1 MQIPD
6 FTKKYFTAF
15 DEAIKAITVTDG
27 ANNKIEFSHAMD
39 TIVSQLKKMQS
50 QNKKLMMVGN
60 GGSASIC
67 SHMSVDY
74 WKNGNIKSTAFNDS
88 SLLTTVSNDYSY
100 AEVFSKTI
108 EMFGEE
114 GDMLYCISSSG
125 KSANVL
131 NAADA
136 AHSKKCNVITFSG
149 FSEDNPLR
157 KKGMINFHV
166 PAMSY
171 GYCEILHLFIIH
183 AILDA
188 KMFCDDDIDI
198 FNANKKNTTANMKG
212 I

>member
-1 MQIPD
+1 MALSISD
-6 FTKKYFTAF
+6 FTKKYFASF
-15 DEAIKAITVTDG
+15 DDAVKQITVTDN
-27 ANNKIEFSHAMD
+27 AQNKIEFATAVDS
-39 TIVSQLKKMQS
+39 IVSMLKKVQS

-67 SHMSVDY
+67 SHMTVDY
-74 WKNGNIKSTAFNDS
+74 WKNGNIRSTAFNDS

-108 EMFGEE
+108 EMFADE

-125 KSANVL
+125 KSVNIL
-131 NAADA
+131 NGADA
-136 AHSKKCNVITFSG
+136 ALKKNCNVITFSG

-157 KKGMINFHV
+157 KKGMLNFYV
-166 PAMSY
+166 PAVSY

-188 KMFCDDDIDI
+188 KMYCNDGVDI
-198 FNANKKNTTANMKG
+198 FNANKKL
-212 I
+212 

>member
-1 MQIPD
+1 MSMSIPD
-6 FTKKYFTAF
+6 FTKKYFAAF
-15 DEAIKAITVTDG
+15 DDAKNTIVVTD
-27 ANNKIEFSHAMD
+27 AAQKKIEFSSAVES
-39 TIVSQLKKMQS
+39 IVSLLKKVQL

-74 WKNGNIKSTAFNDS
+74 WKNGNIRSTAFNDS
-88 SLLTTVSNDYSY
+88 SLLTTVSNDYSF

-114 GDMLYCISSSG
+114 GDMIYCISSSG

-131 NAADA
+131 NAADVA
-136 AHSKKCNVITFSG
+136 LKKKCSVITFSG

-157 KKGMINFHV
+157 KKGVFNFHV
-166 PAMSY
+166 PAFSY

-188 KMFCDDDIDI
+188 KMFCHDEVDI
-198 FNANKKNTTANMKG
+198 FNANQKK
-212 I
+212 

>member
-1 MQIPD
+1 MTISD
-6 FTKKYFTAF
+6 FSKKYFASF
-15 DEAIKAITVTDG
+15 DDAKKNIIVTD
-27 ANNKIEFSHAMD
+27 ATQTEIEFAKAVDS
-39 TIVSQLKKMQS
+39 IVSMLGKLQS

-125 KSANVL
+125 KSVNIL

-136 AHSKKCNVITFSG
+136 AQKKKGNVVTFSG

-157 KKGMINFHV
+157 KKGMFNFYV
-166 PAMSY
+166 PAVSY

-188 KMFCDDDIDI
+188 KMFCNDGVDI
-198 FNANKKNTTANMKG
+198 FNANKK

>member
-1 MQIPD
+1 MSLSISD
-6 FTKKYFTAF
+6 FSKKYFASF
-15 DEAIKAITVTDG
+15 DDAQKNILVTDG
-27 ANNKIEFSHAMD
+27 AQNKVEFANAVDS
-39 TIVSQLKKMQS
+39 IVSMLGKVQS

-74 WKNGNIKSTAFNDS
+74 WKNGNVKSTAFNDS

-125 KSANVL
+125 KSVNIL

-136 AHSKKCNVITFSG
+136 ASKKKCNVITFSG

-157 KKGMINFHV
+157 KKGAFNFYV
-166 PAMSY
+166 PAVSY

-188 KMFCDDDIDI
+188 KMFCKDDIDI
-198 FNANKKNTTANMKG
+198 FNANKKK
-212 I
+212 